1 MKPQPEAMDEQPSK
15 IFINPKFAKAHI
27 NPMFLASNGSFRQP
41 EVQQVV
47 PASHQSK
54 IHLNPAFL
62 NKLGIQQVMPPT
74 TTAAAPAAPALPA
87 VPTVPQPQPPASHL
101 FAPCK
106 PAFTGTVNPIIKNTR
121 RKLVRATTA
130 VSLPSDAS
138 TATAMVKSVAK
149 EMLPSSNLHPPKILA
164 PLVRIGKNK
173 LVRSAVPT
181 TARPEIVKPRVPMNA
196 LPERKS
202 LRIDRRL
209 PAVRKSLSQ
218 KPTFVKR
225 YALSRIDGITPKKV
239 VVTDPKLLK
248 LKRNPTAVKVHEKSA
263 TGKMGTI
270 AYASKNKQL
279 VLVNINGV
287 LYRSSTNKLQKSI
300 SRSGTAPSSSSP
312 IIGRSPAKPARKTKE
327 HFLIIR
333 GVRFALDRTGM
344 KLRSVGGTT
353 PPTAITGSRGYAEPR
368 LNRIDIGGLT
378 YKARKDGTFIRTDSH
393 RTRNHLSVAKQR
405 SIQVLASKLKKC
417 NEPCHI
423 YRRLGKCLAHQRG
436 KCPKVH
442 DPKHVSI
449 CQRFLRGECLLDG
462 CLLSHDITSLEKMPV
477 CRFFLEGRCVRDPCP
492 YLHKKVSESVRICD
506 AFLNGFCSLADKCPN
521 RHVFQC
527 PTFEQEGKCDRARCP
542 YPHGKKESRRKQDKP
557 STLVVAHKS
566 EPKEPA
572 TMSHVRYYKDEGQ
585 SLTVETE
592 HNRSETGELMSASE
606 RNQLKRILGEVD
618 KMKQRYRE
626 NDDRS
631 VATENRPAE
640 GNEQIVSMPET
651 APTLAGG
658 DRSDACYSPS
668 EPTPDDPMS
677 DSDGVEE
684 VGEEDT
690 RPPALRRKALGPLP
704 AFIPI

>member
-74 TTAAAPAAPALPA
+74 PTAPAAAALPA

-101 FAPCK
+101 FAPSK

-149 EMLPSSNLHPPKILA
+149 EMLPSSNVHPPKILA

-181 TARPEIVKPRVPMNA
+181 TARPEIVKPRVLINA

-209 PAVRKSLSQ
+209 PAVRKSLAQ

-248 LKRNPTAVKVHEKSA
+248 LKRNPSAVKVHEKSA

-287 LYRSSTNKLQKSI
+287 LYRSSTNKLQKSV
-300 SRSGTAPSSSSP
+300 SRSGTAPSSSV
-312 IIGRSPAKPARKTKE
+312 IGHSPAKPARKTKE

-557 STLVVAHKS
+557 STSMVAHKS

-572 TMSHVRYYKDEGQ
+572 TVPHVRYYKDEGQ

-606 RNQLKRILGEVD
+606 RNQLKRMLGEVD
-618 KMKQRYRE
+618 KLKQRHRE
-626 NDDRS
+626 NNDDS

-668 EPTPDDPMS
+668 EPTPDDPMN

-690 RPPALRRKALGPLP
+690 RPPAMRRKALGPLP

>member
-41 EVQQVV
+41 EVQQAM

-74 TTAAAPAAPALPA
+74 TAPAAPALPA
-87 VPTVPQPQPPASHL
+87 VPTVPQPQPPASH
-101 FAPCK
+101 
-106 PAFTGTVNPIIKNTR
+106 
-121 RKLVRATTA
+121 
-130 VSLPSDAS
+130 S
-138 TATAMVKSVAK
+138 
-149 EMLPSSNLHPPKILA
+149 
-164 PLVRIGKNK
+164 
-173 LVRSAVPT
+173 
-181 TARPEIVKPRVPMNA
+181 
-196 LPERKS
+196 
-202 LRIDRRL
+202 
-209 PAVRKSLSQ
+209 
-218 KPTFVKR
+218 
-225 YALSRIDGITPKKV
+225 
-239 VVTDPKLLK
+239 
-248 LKRNPTAVKVHEKSA
+248 KRNPTALQVHEKSA

-287 LYRSSTNKLQKSI
+287 LYRSSTNKLQKSV
-300 SRSGTAPSSSSP
+300 SRSGTAPSSSSS
-312 IIGRSPAKPARKTKE
+312 IIGHSPAKPARKAKE

-477 CRFFLEGRCVRDPCP
+477 CRFFLEGRCVREPCP

-557 STLVVAHKS
+557 STSMVAHKS

-572 TMSHVRYYKDEGQ
+572 TVPHVRYYKDEGQ

-592 HNRSETGELMSASE
+592 HRSETGELMSASE
-606 RNQLKRILGEVD
+606 RNQLKRMLGEVD
-618 KMKQRYRE
+618 KMKQRHRE
-626 NDDRS
+626 NDDHS

-668 EPTPDDPMS
+668 EPTPDDPMN
-677 DSDGVEE
+677 DSDGVKE